1 MSRLI
6 LMTANVLLL
15 ATVAA
20 APAAARSRGQKPEQS
35 WDNLKKLRVGEEI
48 QVVYQEEQYLNGKF
62 LSFTPEGIS
71 VQWGVVNKH
80 DETIPRK
87 EVIRVIASRPSQR
100 VTNALIGLGGGALA
114 GVSILGEADT
124 TDGSALVVVPAIAVI
139 AAVAGALSS
148 PDATIYQ
155 TQGRNV
161 RAELQVRLCSNGTWR
176 ERCEQGHDVRAERT
190 VRQATAPAQDQRPE
204 PSWENLR
211 TLRIFQKVRV
221 LDQRRK
227 SYDGKFL
234 SVSDEAIFF
243 DAGRGEVAIRR
254 ADVLE
259 VKAER
264 PRTWGQSGSGVWAD
278 TVTVYRADPWVDLGS
293 LRVGSIYGEP
303 ACGCSSE
310 TTTFGGPWE
319 RECDRETTHQAR
331 RERKRRDSQRSRKA
345 GIVIAAAP
353 VSDTAAAEAPTEPV
367 ETENPTEQ
375 PEPELSESATQD
387 SSEPPAPEEPTDA
400 APTETEPPPSEGSE
414 QSAGEE
420 K

>member
-6 LMTANVLLL
+6 LMTATALLL
-15 ATVAA
+15 ATVAV
-20 APAAARSRGQKPEQS
+20 APAAGRSRGQKPEQS
-35 WDNLKKLRVGEEI
+35 WDNMKKLRVGEEI
-48 QVVYQEEQYLNGKF
+48 QVVYQDEQYLNGKF
-62 LSFTPEGIS
+62 LGFTPAGIS

-80 DETIPRK
+80 DETVPRK

-100 VTNALIGLGGGALA
+100 AKNTPIGLGAGALIGTVASLGAGAGDAVPKMA
-114 GVSILGEADT
+114 GVFGGLG
-124 TDGSALVVVPAIAVI
+124 
-139 AAVAGALSS
+139 AVAGALSS
-148 PDATIYQ
+148 PDAVMYQ
-155 TQGRNV
+155 SPLEIV
-161 RAELQVRLCSNGTWR
+161 RAELR
-176 ERCEQGHDVRAERT
+176 E
-190 VRQATAPAQDQRPE
+190 RQATDPAQDLRPE
-204 PSWENLR
+204 LSWDNLR

-234 SVSDEAIFF
+234 SVSDAAIFL

-254 ADVLE
+254 GDVLE
-259 VKAER
+259 VTAER
-264 PRTWGQSGSGVWAD
+264 PRTWGQSGSGIWAD

-293 LRVGSIYGEP
+293 SRVGSIYREP

-310 TTTFGGPWE
+310 TTTFGSPWE
-319 RECDRETTHQAR
+319 RECDRETTRQAR
-331 RERKRRDSQRSRKA
+331 RERKRQDSRRSRKA

-353 VSDTAAAEAPTEPV
+353 VSDTAAAEVPSEPV

-387 SSEPPAPEEPTDA
+387 SAEPPASEEPPDT
-400 APTETEPPPSEGSE
+400 APTETETTETETPQSEGSE
-414 QSAGEE
+414 QSAAEE

>member
-6 LMTANVLLL
+6 LLTANVLLL
-15 ATVAA
+15 ATVAV
-20 APAAARSRGQKPEQS
+20 APAAGRSRGQKPEQS

-62 LSFTPEGIS
+62 LGFTPAGIS

-80 DETIPRK
+80 DETILRK

-100 VTNALIGLGGGALA
+100 AKNTLIGLGAGALIGTVASLGAGAGDAVPKMA
-114 GVSILGEADT
+114 GVFGGLG
-124 TDGSALVVVPAIAVI
+124 
-139 AAVAGALSS
+139 AVAGALSS
-148 PDATIYQ
+148 PDAVMYQ
-155 TQGRNV
+155 SPLEIV
-161 RAELQVRLCSNGTWR
+161 RAELR
-176 ERCEQGHDVRAERT
+176 E
-190 VRQATAPAQDQRPE
+190 RQATDSAQDQRPE
-204 PSWENLR
+204 PSWDNLR

-234 SVSDEAIFF
+234 SVSDEAIFL

-264 PRTWGQSGSGVWAD
+264 PRTWGQSGSGIWAD

-293 LRVGSIYGEP
+293 SRGGSISREP

-310 TTTFGGPWE
+310 TTTFGSPWE
-319 RECDRETTHQAR
+319 RECDRETTRQAR
-331 RERKRRDSQRSRKA
+331 RERKRRDSHRSRKTE
-345 GIVIAAAP
+345 IVITAAP
-353 VSDTAAAEAPTEPV
+353 VSEAAAAEVPSEPV

-375 PEPELSESATQD
+375 PQPETELSESATPD
-387 SSEPPAPEEPTDA
+387 SAEPPAAEEPSDA
-400 APTETEPPPSEGSE
+400 APVETETTETETPQSEESE